1 MLQLTTSHHAKF
13 PEELGW
19 EIIHPFT
26 PRFAAVNLVCQ
37 WIRLLNAR
45 FRLSLRSNAQ
55 KKILSKLHPKTA

>member
-45 FRLSLRSNAQ
+45 FRLSAVA
-55 KKILSKLHPKTA
+55 SK